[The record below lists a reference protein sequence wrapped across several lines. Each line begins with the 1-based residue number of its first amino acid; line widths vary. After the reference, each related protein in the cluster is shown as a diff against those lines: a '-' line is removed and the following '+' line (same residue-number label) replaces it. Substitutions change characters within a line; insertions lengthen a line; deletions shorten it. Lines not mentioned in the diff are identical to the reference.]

1 MARNLLTSP
10 LQAVSNFA
18 VFGGAFFTPVVV
30 GKITAEI
37 GWQWTFWFVAIFAGV
52 LLPFMVLFCPEMA
65 YKRDGN
71 EFGQGRDGH
80 ELGEDITNSSRLRE
94 KELGINASA
103 PGESSQQLHDTSSS
117 PLPAKKTFWQNVALF
132 DGRKSNENFFKLL
145 LRPFPLFAH
154 PGILWACL
162 IQGTLIGWTV
172 LIGIILAAVMLG
184 PPLFFTEVETGY
196 MYTGAFIGA
205 LLGFALAGL
214 MSDSIP
220 AWMTKRNRGVYEPE
234 FRMIL
239 VIPQLVFGCA
249 GLYGFGITSA
259 NTTRYG
265 WFWPDFFFAV
275 EVMGM
280 VLGAVASAL
289 YIADAHGESEIFHV
303 MCMGILTFS
312 SKHSH

>member
-1 MARNLLTSP
+1 
-10 LQAVSNFA
+10 
-18 VFGGAFFTPVVV
+18 
-30 GKITAEI
+30 
-37 GWQWTFWFVAIFAGV
+37 
-52 LLPFMVLFCPEMA
+52 
-65 YKRDGN
+65 
-71 EFGQGRDGH
+71 
-80 ELGEDITNSSRLRE
+80 
-94 KELGINASA
+94 
-103 PGESSQQLHDTSSS
+103 
-117 PLPAKKTFWQNVALF
+117 
-132 DGRKSNENFFKLL
+132 
-145 LRPFPLFAH
+145 
-154 PGILWACL
+154 
-162 IQGTLIGWTV
+162 V